1 MVRPLAGAVARYDS
15 FAGGIGHVSDPAGF
29 LLDREAYIFAAEHG
43 AKSAVF
49 LVGLHGGA
57 GVE

>member
-1 MVRPLAGAVARYDS
+1 MRLLAGVVARYDS

-29 LLDREAYIFAAEHG
+29 LLDGEAHIFAAEYG

-57 GVE
+57 WVE